1 MGKCVI
7 ERPRRGSRTAL
18 SAKARHY
25 GRIVRYDDGLEYEG
39 LSRLPASS
47 KQEGYLKKLGDKDF
61 TDVLG
66 PLQNY
71 LRHSCGRPWN
81 DVYSEFARTLGRCGS
96 WGVRHILSAH
106 LDVAV
111 HTYRGMDG
119 NVWVCDG
126 HGVHK
131 TGGLYCDYY
140 VEPETGILR
149 EGAQYRKW
157 RPLARV
163 KEAAKVP
170 DVLPIDKGKEYR
182 KIDGIWYFHE
192 FSEVEMKKPVL
203 LRGAFYRWDSKTQ
216 VTTQLKRQLGKKQLK
231 QLGLRNG

>member
-1 MGKCVI
+1 MGKSDI

-18 SAKARHY
+18 SAKARQD

-39 LSRLPASS
+39 LTRLPVSS

-66 PLQNY
+66 PLHNY
-71 LRHSCGRPWN
+71 LRQSCGRPWN
-81 DVYSEFARTLGRCGS
+81 DVYSEVARTLGRGGS

-111 HTYRGMDG
+111 HTYRGIDG
-119 NVWVCDG
+119 DVWICDG

-131 TGGLYCDYY
+131 AGGFFYDYY

-149 EGAQYRKW
+149 EAAQYRKW
-157 RPLARV
+157 RAVARV
-163 KEAAKVP
+163 KEAPKAP
-170 DVLPIDKGKEYR
+170 DFLPIDIGKEYR

-192 FSEVEMKKPVL
+192 FSEVETKTPVF
-203 LRGAFYRWDSKTQ
+203 LRGSFYRWNSKTQ
-216 VTTQLKRQLGKKQLK
+216 VISRLKRQLGKKQLK